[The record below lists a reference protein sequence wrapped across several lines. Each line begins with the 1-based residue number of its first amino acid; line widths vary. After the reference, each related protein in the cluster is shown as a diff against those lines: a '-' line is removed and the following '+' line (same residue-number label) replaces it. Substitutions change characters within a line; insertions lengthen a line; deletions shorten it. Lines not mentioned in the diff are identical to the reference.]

1 MLAPSPNF
9 GSSPLPH
16 GMPSSSAAARFEP
29 CTVAGEEAP
38 VWLAAAFAVAGVLIA
53 IMSAALWQQSLARA
67 PEVAA
72 SAPPAVTQAPMPA
85 PAERTPEPMLKP
97 PETPSPEPLQT
108 PVTIAAPAAAP
119 EPVISVPSPTPVAAL
134 PEPATAARK
143 AATECFAPLSIAF
156 ERGSTRP
163 NPADVKRSLPIL
175 QSALARHGDAAVL
188 VEGHTDASG
197 SEDLNVLLS
206 YSRAKAVAE
215 LLKRDGIAAHRIT
228 VRAAG
233 AGEARGTAEAVAGD
247 RKAVL
252 RLAGVDDCDQL
263 TAAKRP

>member
-1 MLAPSPNF
+1 M
-9 GSSPLPH
+9 
-16 GMPSSSAAARFEP
+16 
-29 CTVAGEEAP
+29 
-38 VWLAAAFAVAGVLIA
+38 
-53 IMSAALWQQSLARA
+53 
-67 PEVAA
+67 
-72 SAPPAVTQAPMPA
+72 
-85 PAERTPEPMLKP
+85 
-97 PETPSPEPLQT
+97 
-108 PVTIAAPAAAP
+108 
-119 EPVISVPSPTPVAAL
+119 PSPTPVAAL

-175 QSALARHGDAAVL
+175 QSAWARHGDAAVL